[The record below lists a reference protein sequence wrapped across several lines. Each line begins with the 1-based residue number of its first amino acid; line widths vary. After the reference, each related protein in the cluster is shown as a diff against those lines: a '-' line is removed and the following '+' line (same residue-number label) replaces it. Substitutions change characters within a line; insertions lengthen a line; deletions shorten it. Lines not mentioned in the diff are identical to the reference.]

1 MKEKKKRQK
10 KKNQSRCLMIYCG
23 SGSTDQS
30 ESVSIF
36 DPGSRQQADL
46 MHKMFPSLKLKI
58 K

>member
-1 MKEKKKRQK
+1 
-10 KKNQSRCLMIYCG
+10 MIYCG